1 MSRPGAATA
10 QQESTSLGG
19 LVGWDRGDGVQ
30 TEDRRGPPS
39 HGSSTCVPR
48 ACTLT
53 GQVLARCA
61 GSCVGLG
68 SLQGMWSVVW
78 AVWAV
83 WPSAGWQLG
92 GPSPQFRRCS
102 GPGPLSFAG
111 SILRADGTQGPFYS
125 LHNYEAFTSTRY
137 PTYSALPDSTLAGM
151 YRRVTGCPLAS
162 PWPSHLSKGASPNGL
177 RGSAIFKWRSWSAPS
192 LARRGY

>member
-1 MSRPGAATA
+1 M
-10 QQESTSLGG
+10 
-19 LVGWDRGDGVQ
+19 GWWDG
-30 TEDRRGPPS
+30 TELMVCRQRAEEG
-39 HGSSTCVPR
+39 R

-61 GSCVGLG
+61 GSYVGLG

-92 GPSPQFRRCS
+92 GPSPQFRRGS

-111 SILRADGTQGPFYS
+111 SFLRADGTRGPFYS
-125 LHNYEAFTSTRY
+125 LHNSEASQAHAHAHADTHTVPYLLSPSRLDSCRYRHVTR
-137 PTYSALPDSTLAGM
+137 
-151 YRRVTGCPLAS
+151 CPRAS
-162 PWPSHLSKGASPNGL
+162 PWPSPLSKVASANGL
-177 RGSAIFKWRSWSAPS
+177 RGSAIVKWRSWSAPS